1 MNQISVSP
9 SRPTDDALAGTQDNG
24 TIAFSGSRIWYLPL
38 TGDGGDNGF
47 DAVDPNIHFHMYTGG
62 QIDINYHG
70 NDPTSWLWV
79 GDATGIFNTES
90 FRFYAPAIADP
101 VVTKT
106 IFIGGQHVWRT
117 TDLGGDRTFLEQHCN
132 TAAGEFGTSDQLYT
146 GNCGT
151 FNDWFPLGGP
161 SLTASTA
168 FGGTR
173 SQRQRRRGQ
182 PRQGPRHD
190 VGLDHGRPRVRLDEL
205 EQRRPGVA

>member
-1 MNQISVSP
+1 
-9 SRPTDDALAGTQDNG
+9 
-24 TIAFSGSRIWYLPL
+24 
-38 TGDGGDNGF
+38 
-47 DAVDPNIHFHMYTGG
+47 MYTGG

-151 FNDWFPLGGP
+151 VQRLVPARRPVADVG
-161 SLTASTA
+161 TA
-168 FGGTR
+168 FGGRGAAATSSR
-173 SQRQRRRGQ
+173 SAA
-182 PRQGPRHD
+182 RQGPRHD
-190 VGLDHGRPRVRLDEL
+190 VGLDHRPAACSSRQNV